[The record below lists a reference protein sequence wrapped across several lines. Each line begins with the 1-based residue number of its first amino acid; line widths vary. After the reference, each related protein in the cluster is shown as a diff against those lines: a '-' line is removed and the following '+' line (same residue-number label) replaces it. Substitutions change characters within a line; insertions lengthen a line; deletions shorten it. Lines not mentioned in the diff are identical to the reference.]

1 MQYLR
6 QCHKPVRACKQPRCI
21 RRDIGPTLEI
31 YVPSGLTIAMVPSLY
46 KNNVHFERKL
56 SRRSAQKCNTCAK
69 VKIEQTCTGLQ
80 TTSLHSAQY
89 RDVNGKMLF
98 FLGLSIPMVPCLHQS
113 NVHIKRTRWR
123 RRAQKYNPCVSPKS
137 EQACTG
143 LQTTP
148 SHAAQYRADM
158 GNLRN
163 FGDTYRHNSV
173 FAPKQC
179 AHQKEATGMER
190 RTRPTIEIWRNL
202 GLPVSMVLPLHQT
215 NVYIKRKLRVWKA

>member
-6 QCHKPVRACKQPRCI
+6 QCHKPVLACKQPRCI

-56 SRRSAQKCNTCAK
+56 SRRRAQKCNTCAR

-80 TTSLHSAQY
+80 TTTLHSAQY

-98 FLGLSIPMVPCLHQS
+98 F
-113 NVHIKRTRWR
+113 W
-123 RRAQKYNPCVSPKS
+123 A
-137 EQACTG
+137 
-143 LQTTP
+143 
-148 SHAAQYRADM
+148 
-158 GNLRN
+158 
-163 FGDTYRHNSV
+163 FYRHGTV

-179 AHQKEATGMER
+179 AYQKDAMEKES
-190 RTRPTIEIWRNL
+190 PKI
-202 GLPVSMVLPLHQT
+202 
-215 NVYIKRKLRVWKA
+215 